1 MSRKTVAPNIA
12 FDDRKNRYY
21 LTLHYGMDRKG
32 NRVKKTRCFPTLEQA
47 ILVRDN
53 FLTARDIRGSI
64 LPSGVTVLYNNI
76 PGPKKIK
83 YIQGADH
90 GFNPPGAQVFEM
102 ESK

>member
-1 MSRKTVAPNIA
+1 MVEVPRAGLGDYTCP
-12 FDDRKNRYY
+12 
-21 LTLHYGMDRKG
+21 
-32 NRVKKTRCFPTLEQA
+32 
-47 ILVRDN
+47 
-53 FLTARDIRGSI
+53 
-64 LPSGVTVLYNNI
+64 PSGVTVLYNNI

>member
-1 MSRKTVAPNIA
+1 MQFLWNKLDRPALSPGSADQFILADEQDQILDQLSELRLEVGDRLIA
-12 FDDRKNRYY
+12 CSDGV
-21 LTLHYGMDRKG
+21 T
-32 NRVKKTRCFPTLEQA
+32 QA
-47 ILVRDN
+47 GLGDY
-53 FLTARDIRGSI
+53 TCP
-64 LPSGVTVLYNNI
+64 PSGVTVLYNNI

>member
-1 MSRKTVAPNIA
+1 MGFLDGLLAGS
-12 FDDRKNRYY
+12 
-21 LTLHYGMDRKG
+21 G
-32 NRVKKTRCFPTLEQA
+32 
-47 ILVRDN
+47 RD
-53 FLTARDIRGSI
+53 T